1 MGLTKLA
8 ITRPVFIF
16 MVMLFC
22 MAAGWRA
29 FNSMRKEENPEVTF
43 GTISISTI
51 YPGAGPDEIN
61 TLVTRPIEES
71 VGSVNG
77 LIEVTGTSQEGVSI
91 VVCNFD
97 VTANINNALD
107 DVRTKVDSALG
118 RLPKDANKP
127 VIDKFDISGSPI
139 LTLGVSSPT
148 LNSQQLR
155 DLMDQ
160 KIKDRLAQVQGVGAV
175 SVIGG
180 DTREFQVQVKKDQ
193 LLAYGIGI
201 LDVQRA
207 VQAATLNVPSG
218 RVVQGERETSVRVI
232 GEFKTVA
239 DIQNMIVSI
248 SDPRNQGSKSV
259 SVRLSE
265 IADVTETV
273 AERRSYSRLNG
284 NDAITVAVQKS
295 REGNAIEIEKQ
306 YKTLLP
312 QLEKEFPVKFVVT
325 YDSAKRIDESLFD
338 LLLTLYIGI
347 LLVAGI
353 VYVFLHNLRGTII
366 VAIAIPVCLL
376 ATLMLMQLFGFT
388 VNNLSMLAL
397 SLAIGVLVD
406 DAIVVLENIYRH
418 LERGEN
424 PVDAAINGRNEIGLA
439 AIAITMADV
448 VVFVPVGLMG
458 GIVGQFFRPLGLG
471 FALCVL
477 LSLFVSFTITPMLA
491 ARWYKAG
498 EDMEHPK
505 GGFAKWF
512 ENAFTRFAGRYRSTL
527 AWALKHRWFVFISGW
542 VVLISVFMIIGGGS
556 TPTLSA
562 AFQMGFMPMMIAIVI
577 SVIVFLG
584 NIFRGF
590 IKPRFILFGLLFG
603 LAFPV
608 AGMVGHAYGQWKKSP
623 LFAFQFFPVS
633 DQGQVSIAIQMPPG
647 TALATTASVV
657 ERLEKIVLKHPE
669 TKYVISRVG
678 SKGGGFSAGDIGTNF
693 ASIDVTLRDKAAL
706 LDRLLGKVKR
716 DNLRLVSDTS
726 VSAEMLAQIGRVAGA
741 QVTVATGGAQGF
753 GSAIQMSFRSDNQA
767 ALQASAQRVRA
778 KLAEG
783 AVPGVINVDISSK
796 PGKPE
801 LHAIPDR
808 ARMADSGVTTADVAS
823 AMRTLYEGNTDTK
836 LRVNGR
842 EYPIRV
848 MMDIFDRNNPDIV
861 GQVPL
866 KFAQGRAI
874 YLDSVTDLRQAIGVD
889 KIERRS
895 REQEVRITADLLPG
909 YAAGNVQQQINEYI
923 TAQRLLEPEVTQK
936 NLGQADVQQ
945 REMGYLMGALVT
957 GLFLVF
963 MLLASLYNNL
973 IYPFVIQLAQPQAMT
988 GALLALV
995 LTDKSLNIVGFIG
1008 LIALVGLVGKNAI
1021 LLVDYTNTLR
1031 ERGKDRLEAILEA
1044 GPTRL
1049 RPIMMTTIAVILG
1062 MLPVALA
1069 IGRGSEFRETIGII
1083 IIGGILLSTVLTLV
1097 VIPCS
1102 YTIFDDILISFN
1114 KAKASRSAKRKTD
1127 AAQI

>member
-1 MGLTKLA
+1 
-8 ITRPVFIF
+8 
-16 MVMLFC
+16 
-22 MAAGWRA
+22 
-29 FNSMRKEENPEVTF
+29 
-43 GTISISTI
+43 
-51 YPGAGPDEIN
+51 
-61 TLVTRPIEES
+61 
-71 VGSVNG
+71 
-77 LIEVTGTSQEGVSI
+77 
-91 VVCNFD
+91 
-97 VTANINNALD
+97 
-107 DVRTKVDSALG
+107 
-118 RLPKDANKP
+118 
-127 VIDKFDISGSPI
+127 
-139 LTLGVSSPT
+139 
-148 LNSQQLR
+148 
-155 DLMDQ
+155 
-160 KIKDRLAQVQGVGAV
+160 
-175 SVIGG
+175 
-180 DTREFQVQVKKDQ
+180 
-193 LLAYGIGI
+193 
-201 LDVQRA
+201 
-207 VQAATLNVPSG
+207 
-218 RVVQGERETSVRVI
+218 
-232 GEFKTVA
+232 
-239 DIQNMIVSI
+239 
-248 SDPRNQGSKSV
+248 
-259 SVRLSE
+259 
-265 IADVTETV
+265 
-273 AERRSYSRLNG
+273 
-284 NDAITVAVQKS
+284 
-295 REGNAIEIEKQ
+295 
-306 YKTLLP
+306 KTLLP
-312 QLEKEFPVKFVVT
+312 TLEKEFPVKFVVT

-418 LERGEN
+418 LEHGED

-498 EDMEHPK
+498 EDMEHPT

-562 AFQMGFMPMMIAIVI
+562 AFQMGTMPMMIAIVI
-577 SVIVFLG
+577 SVIVFVA

-657 ERLEKIVLKHPE
+657 ERLEKIVIKHPE

-753 GSAIQMSFRSDNQA
+753 GAAIQMSFRSDNQA

-783 AVPGVINVDISSK
+783 AIPGVINVDISSK

-823 AMRTLYEGNTDTK
+823 
-836 LRVNGR
+836 
-842 EYPIRV
+842 
-848 MMDIFDRNNPDIV
+848 
-861 GQVPL
+861 
-866 KFAQGRAI
+866 
-874 YLDSVTDLRQAIGVD
+874 
-889 KIERRS
+889 
-895 REQEVRITADLLPG
+895 
-909 YAAGNVQQQINEYI
+909 
-923 TAQRLLEPEVTQK
+923 
-936 NLGQADVQQ
+936 
-945 REMGYLMGALVT
+945 
-957 GLFLVF
+957 
-963 MLLASLYNNL
+963 
-973 IYPFVIQLAQPQAMT
+973 
-988 GALLALV
+988 
-995 LTDKSLNIVGFIG
+995 
-1008 LIALVGLVGKNAI
+1008 
-1021 LLVDYTNTLR
+1021 
-1031 ERGKDRLEAILEA
+1031 
-1044 GPTRL
+1044 
-1049 RPIMMTTIAVILG
+1049 
-1062 MLPVALA
+1062 
-1069 IGRGSEFRETIGII
+1069 
-1083 IIGGILLSTVLTLV
+1083 
-1097 VIPCS
+1097 
-1102 YTIFDDILISFN
+1102 
-1114 KAKASRSAKRKTD
+1114 
-1127 AAQI
+1127 

>member
-1 MGLTKLA
+1 
-8 ITRPVFIF
+8 
-16 MVMLFC
+16 
-22 MAAGWRA
+22 
-29 FNSMRKEENPEVTF
+29 
-43 GTISISTI
+43 
-51 YPGAGPDEIN
+51 
-61 TLVTRPIEES
+61 
-71 VGSVNG
+71 
-77 LIEVTGTSQEGVSI
+77 LIEITGTSQEGVSV
-91 VVCNFD
+91 VVCQFD
-97 VTANINNALD
+97 VTINVVTALN
-107 DVRTKVDSALG
+107 DVRAKVDSVVG
-118 RLPKDANKP
+118 RLPKDVTKP
-127 VIDKFDISGSPI
+127 VIDKFDTSASPI

-155 DLMDQ
+155 DLIDQ
-160 KIKDRLAQVQGVGAV
+160 KVKDRLAQVAGVGAV
-175 SVIGG
+175 SVNGG
-180 DTREFQVQVKKDQ
+180 DTREFQVQVRKDQ

-207 VQAATLNVPSG
+207 VQAATLNIPSG
-218 RVVQGERETSVRVI
+218 RVIQGERETSVRVL
-232 GEFKTVA
+232 GEFKTIS

-248 SDPRNQGSKSV
+248 SDARNQGAKSV
-259 SVRLSE
+259 SVRLSD
-265 IADVTETV
+265 IADVKETV

-284 NDAITVAVQKS
+284 NDAITLFIQKS
-295 REGNAIEIEKQ
+295 RDGNAIEIERQFKA
-306 YKTLLP
+306 LLP
-312 QLEKEFPVKFVVT
+312 QLEKDFPVKFVVT
-325 YDSAKRIDESLFD
+325 FDSAKRIDESLFD

-353 VYVFLHNLRGTII
+353 VYVFLHNLRGTVI

-376 ATLMLMQLFGFT
+376 ATLMLMQVFGFT

-418 LERGEN
+418 LEHGED
-424 PVDAAINGRNEIGLA
+424 PVEAAINGRSEIGLA

-471 FALCVL
+471 FALCVF

-491 ARWYKAG
+491 ARWYRAG

-505 GGFAKWF
+505 GGFARWF
-512 ENAFTRFAGRYRSTL
+512 ENAFSRFAGRYRRVL
-527 AWALKHRWFVFISGW
+527 AWALNHRWFVFISGW
-542 VVLISVFMIIGGGS
+542 VILISVFMGIGGGFA
-556 TPTLSA
+556 PNIQA
-562 AFQMGFMPMMIAIVI
+562 AIGTGAPLMMPCIAIGV
-577 SVIVFLG
+577 VVFIV
-584 NIFRGF
+584 NIFRGYV
-590 IKPRFILFGLLFG
+590 KPKFILYGLLFG
-603 LAFPV
+603 LAFPTASV
-608 AGMVGHAYGQWKKSP
+608 VGHVYGQWKKSP

-633 DQGQVSIAIQMPPG
+633 DQGTVSIVVQMPPG
-647 TALATTASVV
+647 TALQTTAGVV
-657 ERLEKIVLKHPE
+657 ERIEKIVLKHPE

-678 SKGGGFSAGDIGTNF
+678 SKGGGFSAGDVGTNF
-693 ASIDVTLRDKAAL
+693 AAIDVTLRDKAAL

-753 GSAIQMSFRSDNQA
+753 GSAIQMSFRSDNQQ
-767 ALQASAQRVRA
+767 ALQASAQRVRE

-783 AVPGVINVDISSK
+783 AVPGLINVDISSK

-801 LHAIPDR
+801 LQAIPDR
-808 ARMADSGVTTADVAS
+808 ARMADSGMTTADIAS

-836 LRVNGR
+836 LRVDGR
-842 EYPIRV
+842 EYNIRV
-848 MMDIFDRNNPDIV
+848 MMDLEDRNNPDIV
-861 GQVPL
+861 GQMPL
-866 KFAQGRAI
+866 KFSQGRAI
-874 YLDSVTDLRQAIGVD
+874 YLDSVADLRQAVGVD
-889 KIERRS
+889 KIDRRS
-895 REQEVRITADLLPG
+895 REQEIRITADLLPG
-909 YAAGNVQQQINEYI
+909 YAAGNAQQQVDQYI
-923 TAQRLLEPEVTQK
+923 KDNNLLDPIVTQK

-945 REMGYLMGALVT
+945 REMGYLMGALLT
-957 GLFLVF
+957 GLVLVF

-973 IYPFVIQLAQPQAMT
+973 VYPFVIQLAQPQALT

-1083 IIGGILLSTVLTLV
+1083 IIGGIVLSTVLTLV

-1102 YTIFDDILISFN
+1102 YTIFDDLLISFTRT
-1114 KAKASRSAKRKTD
+1114 KARRTHRDSND
-1127 AAQI
+1127 NVAAPMD

>member
-43 GTISISTI
+43 GTISISTV

-107 DVRTKVDSALG
+107 DVRTKVDSVVG

-127 VIDKFDISGSPI
+127 VIDKFDLSGSPI

-284 NDAITVAVQKS
+284 NDAITIAVQKS

-312 QLEKEFPVKFVVT
+312 TLEKEFPVKFVVT

-418 LERGEN
+418 LEHGED

-498 EDMEHPK
+498 EDMEHPT

-562 AFQMGFMPMMIAIVI
+562 AFQMGTMPMMIAIVI
-577 SVIVFLG
+577 SVIVFVA

-657 ERLEKIVLKHPE
+657 ERLEKIVIKHPE

-753 GSAIQMSFRSDNQA
+753 GAAIQMSFRSDNQA

-783 AVPGVINVDISSK
+783 AIPGVINVDISSK

-848 MMDIFDRNNPDIV
+848 MMDIGDRNNPDIV

-874 YLDSVTDLRQAIGVD
+874 YLDSVTDLQQAIGVD

-957 GLFLVF
+957 GLILVF

-1031 ERGKDRLEAILEA
+1031 ERGKDRLDAILEA

-1102 YTIFDDILISFN
+1102 YTIFDDILISFT
-1114 KAKASRSAKRKTD
+1114 KAKASRAAKRNAD
-1127 AAQI
+1127 ATQV